1 VIDFLAVYPKHWNAW
16 WPQLLPAIEVTFR
29 VTLVAYALALVLGLL
44 LALGRMSRHRIV
56 RHLSV
61 AYIETARGIPPLT
74 ILFILYFIIVDIGIV
89 LDAFVAGSVGLALS
103 YAGYMAENFRAGVGA
118 LHRGQREAALAVGM
132 PPAMAFRYIV
142 LPQAVRIM
150 VPPMLNMLIRLLK
163 ESSICS
169 LIAVPELMLHAKD
182 LASEYFLPMHVYL
195 LVGLIYLS
203 LAWPMS
209 LVARAV
215 EAWMG
220 RGLRRS

>member
-1 VIDFLAVYPKHWNAW
+1 MIEFLALYARHWHAW
-16 WPQLLPAIEVTFR
+16 LPQLVPAIGVTFQI
-29 VTLVAYALALVLGLL
+29 TLAAYALATLLGLV
-44 LALGRMSRHRIV
+44 LALGRMSRNPVLRGFSIV
-56 RHLSV
+56 
-61 AYIETARGIPPLT
+61 YIETARGIPPLT

-89 LDAFVAGSVGLALS
+89 LDAFVAGFVGLALS

-132 PPAMAFRYIV
+132 PPMMAFRYII

-182 LASEYFLPMHVYL
+182 LASEYFLPMHLYL
-195 LVGLIYLS
+195 LVGVIYFC

-209 LVARAV
+209 LAARAI
-215 EAWMG
+215 EARMT